1 MCKYIIMILFLS
13 PADPDSAG
21 AAVNKNT
28 FRDRRTVQLSRD
40 YRWDGRLSHMWW
52 QRLRRNITSLS
63 LFKTGGRNVCVF
75 YLRQSCGQCVCVSI
89 SPGQTLSL
97 INLGS
102 LTSEECPSVTSQ
114 VEEGGRDGEEEK
126 KKHTNTVSRS
136 RRSLKGHVCPT
147 SSSLPQIV
155 PPRRELLHQW
165 NSHVSAEW
173 TTAALTP
180 PPPSSKLPTA
190 FPVWLYQCV
199 KRPVSLCLT
208 SQTETVSWVEGEN

>member
-13 PADPDSAG
+13 PADPDS
-21 AAVNKNT
+21 AVNKNT

-63 LFKTGGRNVCVF
+63 LFKTGGRNLCVF

-126 KKHTNTVSRS
+126 KTHKHGFTQPKI
-136 RRSLKGHVCPT
+136 LKRTRLPDVVFTSSDCPT
-147 SSSLPQIV
+147 KTWTASPVKQSRLSRV
-155 PPRRELLHQW
+155 NHRR
-165 NSHVSAEW
+165 VD
-173 TTAALTP
+173 